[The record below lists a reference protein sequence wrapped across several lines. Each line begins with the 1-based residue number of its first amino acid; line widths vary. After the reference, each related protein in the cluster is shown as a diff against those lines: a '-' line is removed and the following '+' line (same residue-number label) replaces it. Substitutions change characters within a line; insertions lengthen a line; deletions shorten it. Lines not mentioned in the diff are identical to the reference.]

1 MNMTRSWLLVTS
13 LSLTLMLAGFLLKNG
28 VLLAVALPYL
38 LFSLIPFWRSMEE
51 PNLVIERRLEP
62 QYLLGG
68 QPCYMTLSIQ
78 NVGSDLE
85 EVFLADVLPA
95 GLRVEGDFTYH
106 GMLRSGQ
113 TETFLSILRGVRG
126 KYEFSGFRVLA
137 NDPLGMRRYEKF
149 VSSPATLAVLP
160 AMERLERLKISPR
173 RTRVYTGAIRS
184 RESGAG
190 VEFFGT
196 RAYVSGDPLRH
207 LNWKAGARW
216 DLLITNLFEQERVAD
231 VGIILDA
238 RSVVEVRADGESLFE
253 HSIRAAASLAEYFLH
268 EGNRVG
274 LLIYGHMI
282 QWTFPGYGKAQRA
295 RILAALAKAEL
306 GEHAVFKELEHLP
319 TRLFPSESQIVLVS
333 PILPGDVPMLR
344 YLHALGYHV
353 LVISPD
359 PVAFEKR
366 FLPAEEYTALAER
379 IARMERNATLSK
391 LRRARVKVV
400 EWDIATPLLIPIK
413 QEMVG
418 VKRWSVG

>member
-1 MNMTRSWLLVTS
+1 MNMTRSWSLVTS
-13 LSLTLMLAGFLLKNG
+13 LCMILLLAGLLLKNG
-28 VLLAVALPYL
+28 ILLAVALPYL
-38 LFSLIPFWRSMEE
+38 LFSLIPFWRNTEE
-51 PNLVIERRLEP
+51 PDLVIERRLEP

-68 QPCYMTLSIQ
+68 QPCRMTFSVQ

-95 GLRVEGDFTYH
+95 GLRVEGDFAYH

-113 TETFLSILRGVRG
+113 TETSLAILRGVRG

-137 NDPLGMRRYEKF
+137 NDLLGMRRHEKF
-149 VSSPATLAVLP
+149 VPSPATLGVLP

-173 RTRVYTGAIRS
+173 RTRVYTGTIRS

-196 RAYVSGDPLRH
+196 RGYVSGDPLRH

-238 RSVVEVRADGESLFE
+238 RSLVEVRANGESLFE
-253 HSIRAAASLAEYFLH
+253 HSIRASASLAEYFLR

-274 LLIYGHMI
+274 LLIYGNLI
-282 QWTFPGYGKAQRA
+282 QWTFPGYGKTQRA

-344 YLHALGYHV
+344 YLHALGYRV

-359 PVAFEKR
+359 PIAFEKR
-366 FLPAEEYTALAER
+366 FLPQEECTALAER
-379 IARMERNATLSK
+379 IARMERDAALSK
-391 LRRARVKVV
+391 LRRARVNVV
-400 EWDIATPLLIPIK
+400 EWDVVTPLDIPIK
-413 QEMVG
+413 REMLG
-418 VKRWSVG
+418 VKRWFVG

>member
-1 MNMTRSWLLVTS
+1 MNMTRSWSLVTS
-13 LSLTLMLAGFLLKNG
+13 LSLILLFAGLLLKNG

-38 LFSLIPFWRSMEE
+38 LFSLIPLWRLIEE
-51 PNLVIERRLEP
+51 PHLEIERYLDP
-62 QYLLGG
+62 QYLRGR
-68 QPCYMTLSIQ
+68 QPCRMTLSIQ

-85 EVFLADVLPA
+85 EVSLADMVPE
-95 GLRVEGDFTYH
+95 GLQVEGVFTYH

-113 TETFLSILRGVRG
+113 TQTFLSILRGIRG
-126 KYEFSGFRVLA
+126 KYEFSGIRVLT
-137 NDPLGMRRYEKF
+137 NDLMGMWRREKF
-149 VSSPATLAVLP
+149 VPSAGAIAVLP

-173 RTRVYTGAIRS
+173 RTRVYTGVIRS

-196 RAYVSGDPLRH
+196 RPYVPGDPQRH

-231 VGIILDA
+231 IGIILDA
-238 RSVVEVRADGESLFE
+238 RSVAEVRADGESLFE
-253 HSIRAAASLAEYFLH
+253 HSIRAAASLAEYFLR

-274 LLIYGHMI
+274 LLIYGRMVE
-282 QWTFPGYGKAQRA
+282 WTFPGYGKQQRA
-295 RILAALAKAEL
+295 RILAALAQAKL

-333 PILPGDVPMLR
+333 PLVRGDVHMLR
-344 YLHALGYHV
+344 YLRALGYHV

-359 PVAFEKR
+359 PIAFEKR
-366 FLPAEEYTALAER
+366 ALPQDEFTALAEA
-379 IARMERNATLSK
+379 ISRMERDTTLSK
-391 LRRARVKVV
+391 LRRTRVNVV
-400 EWDIATPLLIPIK
+400 EWDVAIPLHIPIK
-413 QEMVG
+413 QEMVE

>member
-1 MNMTRSWLLVTS
+1 MSMTRSWLLVTS
-13 LSLTLMLAGFLLKNG
+13 LCMILLFTGLLLKNG

-38 LFSLIPFWRSMEE
+38 LFSLTPFWRSMEE

-62 QYLLGG
+62 QYLLSG
-68 QPCYMTLSIQ
+68 QPCRVTLSIQ
-78 NVGSDLE
+78 NVGNNLE
-85 EVFLADVLPA
+85 EVFLSDVLPA
-95 GLRVEGDFTYH
+95 GLRVEGNSTYH
-106 GMLRSGQ
+106 GMLRAGQ
-113 TETFLSILRGVRG
+113 TETSLCVVRGVRG
-126 KYEFSGFRVLA
+126 KYEFSGVKMLT
-137 NDPLGMRRYEKF
+137 NDLLGMCWHEKF
-149 VSSPATLAVLP
+149 VPSPGTLAVLP
-160 AMERLERLKISPR
+160 AMERLESLKISPR
-173 RTRVYTGAIRS
+173 RTRVYTGTIRS

-231 VGIILDA
+231 IGIVLDA
-238 RSVVEVRADGESLFE
+238 RSVVEVTADGESLFE
-253 HSIRAAASLAEYFLH
+253 HSVQAAASLAEYFLR

-274 LLIYGHMI
+274 LLIYGQMVD
-282 QWTFPGYGKAQRA
+282 WTFPGYGKQQRA

-333 PILPGDVPMLR
+333 PLLRVDVSMLR
-344 YLHALGYHV
+344 YLHALGYRV

-359 PVAFEKR
+359 PIAFEKR
-366 FLPAEEYTALAER
+366 FLPRDGCTALAEG

-391 LRRARVKVV
+391 LRRSSVNVV
-400 EWDIATPLLIPIK
+400 EWDVTIPLRIPMK
-413 QEMVG
+413 QTMVG
-418 VKRWSVG
+418 MKRWSVG